1 MDNKFLL
8 PIALLIICLSGC
20 GYRNQEISRVQNG
33 RPIIYDAWDARYA
46 YQMENRKLVP
56 LHQGR
61 EVGRTWGRDEQGK
74 INHSMYLSANQ
85 ENVEDLYVLHASHLD
100 RQREK
105 KWDKSKEQRLDFI
118 KGQMEILEEEE
129 NAPLIEVPLEE
140 IEDDFVPPA
149 FLPQGIDLNSIED
162 PVENDGMPPA
172 FPFAPLP

>member
-20 GYRNQEISRVQNG
+20 GYRNQENSRVQNG

-61 EVGRTWGRDEQGK
+61 EVGRTWGRDEKGK
-74 INHSMYLSANQ
+74 INHSMYLSSNQ
-85 ENVEDLYVLHASHLD
+85 ENVEDLFVLHASHLD

-105 KWDKSKEQRLDFI
+105 KWDKSKEERLDFV
-118 KGQMEILEEEE
+118 KTQMEILEEEE

-149 FLPQGIDLNSIED
+149 FLPQGIDLNNVED

>member
-8 PIALLIICLSGC
+8 HIALLIVFLSGC
-20 GYRNQEISRVQNG
+20 GYRSQDRKLAENG

-61 EVGRTWGRDEQGK
+61 EEGRTWGRDEKGK

-85 ENVEDLYVLHASHLD
+85 ESVEDLFVLHSSHLD

-105 KWDKSKEQRLDFI
+105 KWEKSKEERLDFI

-149 FLPQGIDLNSIED
+149 FLPQGIDLNSVDD
-162 PVENDGMPPA
+162 PVGNEGMPPA